1 MICINIDITNSFMK
15 EAVPLA
21 RQMEGDWAA
30 RMKIALNSV
39 IINHYL
45 NLPLTYE
52 NVNELLR
59 KGVSYRRICKHYSI
73 GRKDIEKLKL
83 RQSSIV

>member
-1 MICINIDITNSFMK
+1 MIYINTEITNSFMK

-21 RQMEGDWAA
+21 RQMEGDWIV

-45 NLPLTYE
+45 NLPLTIE

-59 KGVSYRRICKHYSI
+59 KDVSYRRICKHYGI
-73 GRKDIEKLKL
+73 GRKEIEKL

>member
-1 MICINIDITNSFMK
+1 
-15 EAVPLA
+15 
-21 RQMEGDWAA
+21 MEGNWIA

-45 NLPLTYE
+45 NLPLTIE

-59 KGVSYRRICKHYSI
+59 KGVSYRRICKHYGL
-73 GRKDIEKLKL
+73 GRKDIEKLRK
-83 RQSSIV
+83 SSIV

>member
-1 MICINIDITNSFMK
+1 MIIMNLSQTHSFMRK
-15 EAVPLA
+15 AIPLA
-21 RQMEGDWAA
+21 KQMEGDWIV

-45 NLPLTYE
+45 NLPLTNE

-59 KGVSYRRICKHYSI
+59 KGVSYHVSI
-73 GRKDIEKLKL
+73 MVLEEKTLKNWGNHP
-83 RQSSIV
+83 

>member
-1 MICINIDITNSFMK
+1 MIFINIDITNSFMK

-21 RQMEGDWAA
+21 RQLEGDWGA

-39 IINHYL
+39 IVTHYL
-45 NLPLTYE
+45 NLPLTNE
-52 NVNELLR
+52 NVQELLR
-59 KGVSYRRICKHYSI
+59 KGVSYRRICKHYGI
-73 GRKDIEKLKL
+73 GRKEIEKL

>member
-1 MICINIDITNSFMK
+1 MK
-15 EAVPLA
+15 EAVSLA
-21 RQMEGDWAA
+21 GKMEGDWTV

-39 IINHYL
+39 IIKHYL
-45 NLPLTYE
+45 NLPLTNA

-59 KGVSYRRICKHYSI
+59 KGVSYRRICKHYGI
-73 GRKDIEKLKL
+73 GRKDIEKL

>member
-1 MICINIDITNSFMK
+1 MIFINIDITNSFMK

-21 RQMEGDWAA
+21 RQMEGDWIA

-45 NLPLTYE
+45 NLPLTIE

-59 KGVSYRRICKHYSI
+59 KGVST
-73 GRKDIEKLKL
+73 LK
-83 RQSSIV
+83 SCGNHP

>member
-1 MICINIDITNSFMK
+1 MK

-21 RQMEGDWAA
+21 RQMEGDWIV

-45 NLPLTYE
+45 NLPLTNE
-52 NVNELLR
+52 NVQELLR
-59 KGVSYRRICKHYSI
+59 KGVSYRMICKHYGI
-73 GRKDIEKLKL
+73 GRKDIEKL
-83 RQSSIV
+83 RQSIIV